1 LPRSALHGLRIALL
15 LAALSVF
22 AAGCDLSLADVAGE
36 DLEAPAPPAAPSPV
50 AAPAAQPEPV
60 GAPAPAPVVPDAPT
74 GEVPVVL
81 CPSVADKLPV
91 VPPEAQAEVDREL
104 ANLERTID
112 DTNARLAS
120 SVGQGGPALDDNIV
134 ISLEG
139 KRFAIL
145 ERIEI
150 AIGRHAARPV
160 GLTALADCE
169 LVGGSEPGAAPAPT
183 AAPAPAPAPA
193 SGVPTVDCPSVADK
207 LPAVPPEAQ
216 AEVDRELANL
226 ERTIANTN
234 ARLASSVGQGGPA
247 LDDNIVIDLE
257 GKRFAILERIEIA
270 IGRHAPRPTGLTELA
285 PCGLS

>member
-1 LPRSALHGLRIALL
+1 MPRSALHSLRIALL
-15 LAALSVF
+15 LAALCLF

-36 DLEAPAPPAAPSPV
+36 DLEAPAPVAAPSPV
-50 AAPAAQPEPV
+50 TAPTAPPEPV
-60 GAPAPAPVVPDAPT
+60 
-74 GEVPVVL
+74 
-81 CPSVADKLPV
+81 
-91 VPPEAQAEVDREL
+91 
-104 ANLERTID
+104 
-112 DTNARLAS
+112 
-120 SVGQGGPALDDNIV
+120 
-134 ISLEG
+134 
-139 KRFAIL
+139 
-145 ERIEI
+145 
-150 AIGRHAARPV
+150 
-160 GLTALADCE
+160 
-169 LVGGSEPGAAPAPT
+169 
-183 AAPAPAPAPA
+183 AAPAPAPAGPA
-193 SGVPTVDCPSVADK
+193 APAGEVPVVLCPSVADK